1 MNTEVTVFFFF
12 FPKITH
18 QTRSA
23 GTCFKYKFKKIIW
36 LRLVAC
42 GILVSQLGIKPL
54 LAAVEAQSL
63 NHWNAREVLEVNVL
77 SPGGL
82 LSPSPASV
90 QQDHQPVP
98 FVRGK
103 ERAKCSIRKGTRHD
117 LFKGCYSMK
126 HTTGLRKSHS
136 LQTFWVCLQTF
147 GRSSPKL
154 NKEEIEKG
162 GVVPSLEIQEK

>member
-12 FPKITH
+12 FPKIPH

-126 HTTGLRKSHS
+126 HTTGLREES
-136 LQTFWVCLQTF
+136 LTPDFLSLFTDFRKKLPQT
-147 GRSSPKL
+147 
-154 NKEEIEKG
+154 E
-162 GVVPSLEIQEK
+162 